1 MKRLSSSQVPGQD
14 MTEQISTVAREGR
27 FTALSRRRL
36 HLREVTSEF
45 KTYTGI
51 GAELKTARVNNGLD
65 LEAVSLKLRIRK
77 AYLSAIEEGCFE
89 ELPAQVYAIGF
100 VRAYADYLRLDENSA
115 VDTFKQE
122 ASDLKGETKLV
133 FPLPIPESRVP
144 TGLLIGISLVVAGLI
159 YVGWFYAE
167 MNGQLATD
175 SINAVPEELLAV
187 EDGLATSDLAG
198 SENLGAIPA
207 NNGTGKAD
215 SHQVLDTATNKLKG
229 ITQQKESE
237 VFSELEKKDLGQGQK
252 LPNSSDSTNVEALS
266 EKEPVTTETDQSE
279 VNSNPK
285 PDIKDAISQSD
296 SDDSQ
301 KKFSSSVVL
310 DSRTSARSPP
320 ILEPPPKQPRS
331 VSSNTQVNP
340 ETQEGEVRFDSMAD
354 YNQGERT
361 RSPLG
366 LVENEIAAQLYLPNS
381 RIYDVPRMVDRR
393 INLESEVTREKSII
407 GELVLGDGS
416 KNLEQT
422 LEGSADGGVG
432 LEKITSSNRNNI
444 NSNGRSQVYGA
455 GSWDARVV
463 IEATNE
469 VWVQILTED
478 GFPLLTRILQPG
490 DRYLVP
496 NRDGLVLMTGNAG
509 AIEIFVDGQPLPP
522 IGDIGVVLDHI
533 SLIPERLIAGTAIGQ

>member
-1 MKRLSSSQVPGQD
+1 M
-14 MTEQISTVAREGR
+14 
-27 FTALSRRRL
+27 
-36 HLREVTSEF
+36 
-45 KTYTGI
+45 
-51 GAELKTARVNNGLD
+51 
-65 LEAVSLKLRIRK
+65 
-77 AYLSAIEEGCFE
+77 
-89 ELPAQVYAIGF
+89 
-100 VRAYADYLRLDENSA
+100 
-115 VDTFKQE
+115 
-122 ASDLKGETKLV
+122 
-133 FPLPIPESRVP
+133 
-144 TGLLIGISLVVAGLI
+144 
-159 YVGWFYAE
+159 
-167 MNGQLATD
+167 
-175 SINAVPEELLAV
+175 
-187 EDGLATSDLAG
+187 
-198 SENLGAIPA
+198 
-207 NNGTGKAD
+207 
-215 SHQVLDTATNKLKG
+215 
-229 ITQQKESE
+229 
-237 VFSELEKKDLGQGQK
+237 
-252 LPNSSDSTNVEALS
+252 
-266 EKEPVTTETDQSE
+266 
-279 VNSNPK
+279 
-285 PDIKDAISQSD
+285 
-296 SDDSQ
+296 
-301 KKFSSSVVL
+301 
-310 DSRTSARSPP
+310 
-320 ILEPPPKQPRS
+320 
-331 VSSNTQVNP
+331 NP
-340 ETQEGEVRFDSMAD
+340 ETQEGEVLFDSMAD

-478 GFPLLTRILQPG
+478 GLPLLTRILQPG